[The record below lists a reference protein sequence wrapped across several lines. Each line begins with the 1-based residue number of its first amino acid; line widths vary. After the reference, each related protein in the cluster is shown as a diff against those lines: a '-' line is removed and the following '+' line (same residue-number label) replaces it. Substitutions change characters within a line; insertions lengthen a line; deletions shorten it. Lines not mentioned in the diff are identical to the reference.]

1 MSGLQ
6 YQHMTCNVDGGVL
19 TITLSEPNMSGDTL
33 AEALRRELLTA
44 LAHSGASKV
53 VLDMG
58 KVAYMSSAA
67 FRPLLS
73 LKRKIQELG
82 GRLILCGL
90 QGDVAHIFHI
100 TRLVTSSPSVI
111 APFEMQPD
119 LASALAKMRDVP
131 AEK

>member
-6 YQHMTCNVDGGVL
+6 YQHMSCQVDGGVL
-19 TITLSEPNMSGDTL
+19 LVTISEANLTGDAL

-44 LAHSGASKV
+44 LAHSGAAKI
-53 VLDMG
+53 VLDLG
-58 KVAYMSSAA
+58 KVTYMSSAA

-82 GRLILCGL
+82 GRLVLCGL
-90 QGDVAHIFHI
+90 KGEVEHIFRV
-100 TRLVTSSPSVI
+100 TRLVTTSPNML

-119 LASALAKMRDVP
+119 VAAARAKMSEVP